1 MEGVAAMQYNPR
13 AFLRQ
18 VPNALQARFFSRYEA
33 FSAFDWSR
41 QKETQVEAVFERWQ
55 QMPEAERRQVGG
67 VFRQVHFMASSRG
80 TRVLVEAARDRGLEM
95 RQTWAP
101 GRTPM
106 IARLLVFPVSAGG
119 ICQRADAGSHRRLT
133 EVFLGKAE
141 RVAQEAD
148 RIHGSDRLR
157 PRPQDLGVLSHPRRA
172 RREMQG

>member
-33 FSAFDWSR
+33 FSTFDWSR

-106 IARLLVFPVSAGG
+106 IAPSGVSC
-119 ICQRADAGSHRRLT
+119 ICRRYLPT
-133 EVFLGKAE
+133 RGRWITSKAYRGVPGKS
-141 RVAQEAD
+141 RTGCP
-148 RIHGSDRLR
+148 RSRSNSRKR
-157 PRPQDLGVLSHPRRA
+157 PSQT
-172 RREMQG
+172 